1 MPVELAPLATPAH
14 KAAPAPYN
22 GSTEPKMN
30 KLCRQLSIESPSLG
44 GRECVFSFDV
54 PVPEVP
60 TRGARIRVVCAG
72 ACYHPKRS
80 GSLTSLN
87 SVSSASSLATD
98 VSVEGDFPSM
108 LPHHGMRDAALF
120 PGYEVAGVVESL
132 GSELTEDCGVKLGDR
147 VIMYPYEGI
156 PNGYVEYL
164 VVHDLKYLIK
174 VPDNMPLSVAAMLPA
189 GALLAMNTV
198 HAAHELVQSLLEER
212 GDNSVCKIL
221 IVGTGGLALWAL
233 RIAAYQYSNMKDR
246 VTITIASL
254 KDDGLMMAQEFQRRL
269 SGVWMSRNLHNG
281 RKFTRVSEGLRR
293 KELPDRQLRPLH
305 LFTGSWYFDYS
316 VNVVQWSEDLYE
328 KQLIE
333 RTMDSCGGQ
342 VDVVIDFGTTSRS
355 LHRSMQCLGKGGVV
369 FVIKEVADR
378 LLPKF
383 SRRAEERQQKIQ
395 PVEPGSLE
403 QLRELVQLVGSGEI
417 EPPPHTVY
425 PAEDAL
431 DVVQKLCH
439 SEIQGRAIL
448 RFYPAD

>member
-1 MPVELAPLATPAH
+1 MPVELAPLSTPAH
-14 KAAPAPYN
+14 KASPAPYN
-22 GSTEPKMN
+22 GEPKMN
-30 KLCRQLSIESPSLG
+30 KLCRQLSIESPSVG

-54 PVPEVP
+54 PVPDVP
-60 TRGARIRVVCAG
+60 SRGARIRVVCAG
-72 ACYHPKRS
+72 ACYHPRRS
-80 GSLTSLN
+80 ASLTSLN
-87 SVSSASSLATD
+87 SVSSGSSLATE
-98 VSVEGDFPSM
+98 VSVEGDFPTSV
-108 LPHHGMRDAALF
+108 PHHHGVRDAALF

-132 GSELTEDCGVKLGDR
+132 GSELTEDCGYAVGDR

-164 VVHDLKYLIK
+164 VVQDLKYLIH
-174 VPDNMPLSVAAMLPA
+174 VPDSMPLSVAAMLPA
-189 GALLAMNTV
+189 GALLASNTV
-198 HAAHELVQSLLEER
+198 FAAHEHVQNLLREHGE
-212 GDNSVCKIL
+212 DYVCKIL

-233 RIAAYQYSNMKDR
+233 RIAAYHFSNMKDR

-254 KDDGLMMAQEFQRRL
+254 KDDGLMMAQEFQR
-269 SGVWMSRNLHNG
+269 
-281 RKFTRVSEGLRR
+281 
-293 KELPDRQLRPLH
+293 
-305 LFTGSWYFDYS
+305 

-333 RTMDSCGGQ
+333 RTQDACGGQ

-355 LHRSMQCLGKGGVV
+355 LHRSMQCLNKGGVV
-369 FVIKEVADR
+369 FVIKDVADR

-383 SRRAEERQQKIQ
+383 SRRAEERQQSIK

-403 QLRELVQLVGSGEI
+403 QLRELVKLVGSGEI

-425 PAEDAL
+425 PAEEAL

>member
-1 MPVELAPLATPAH
+1 MPVELESVAPITH
-14 KAAPAPYN
+14 KPCSPCN
-22 GSTEPKMN
+22 REKMN
-30 KLCRQLSIESPSLG
+30 KLCKQVSIESPNVG
-44 GRECVFSFDV
+44 GREWVFSFDV

-60 TRGARIRVVCAG
+60 ANGARIRVMCAG
-72 ACYHPKRS
+72 ACYHPRRS
-80 GSLTSLN
+80 PSLSSLTS
-87 SVSSASSLATD
+87 VSSGSSLATE
-98 VSVEGDFPSM
+98 VSLEGDFPVS
-108 LPHHGMRDAALF
+108 LPHHGVRDAALF
-120 PGYEVAGVVESL
+120 PGYEVAGVIESL
-132 GSELTEDCGVKLGDR
+132 GANVPEDCDYSVGDR
-147 VIMYPYEGI
+147 VILYPYEGI

-174 VPDNMPLSVAAMLPA
+174 LPDNVSLSVAAMLPA

-198 HAAHELVQSLLEER
+198 FAAHEHVQALLKER
-212 GDNSVCKIL
+212 DEKSVCKIL

-233 RIAAYQYSNMKDR
+233 RIAAYHFSNMKDR

-254 KDDGLMMAQEFQRRL
+254 KDDGLTMAQEFQR
-269 SGVWMSRNLHNG
+269 
-281 RKFTRVSEGLRR
+281 
-293 KELPDRQLRPLH
+293 
-305 LFTGSWYFDYS
+305 

-333 RTMDSCGGQ
+333 RTMDACQGQ

-355 LHRSMQCLGKGGVV
+355 LHRSMQCLSKGGVV

-383 SRRAEERQQKIQ
+383 SRRAEEWEQSIK
-395 PVEPGSLE
+395 PVEPGTLE
-403 QLRELVQLVGSGEI
+403 QLRELVELVASGKI

-425 PAEDAL
+425 PAEDAM
-431 DVVQKLCH
+431 DVVRKLCH